1 MSHKNFEILNRE
13 TVYDGFFRLEKYS
26 LQHSLYRG
34 GYSEPLSRELFCR
47 NNCVAVLLYD
57 PERDEVILTEQFRVG
72 AINQPQH
79 AWLLEIVA
87 GAIEAGETAIEVAYR
102 EAMEEAGCE
111 ISELMEIM
119 QFYTTPGG
127 SSERITLFCGR
138 VSSSQAG
145 GIHGLQEEG
154 EDILVTSVK
163 AEQVFELLSKGAIES
178 GPAIIALQWLQI
190 NRLWLREK
198 WLG

>member
-1 MSHKNFEILNRE
+1 
-13 TVYDGFFRLEKYS
+13 
-26 LQHSLYRG
+26 
-34 GYSEPLSRELFCR
+34 
-47 NNCVAVLLYD
+47 
-57 PERDEVILTEQFRVG
+57 
-72 AINQPQH
+72 
-79 AWLLEIVA
+79 
-87 GAIEAGETAIEVAYR
+87 
-102 EAMEEAGCE
+102 
-111 ISELMEIM
+111 
-119 QFYTTPGG
+119 
-127 SSERITLFCGR
+127 

>member
-1 MSHKNFEILNRE
+1 
-13 TVYDGFFRLEKYS
+13 VYDGFFRLEKYS